1 MKKTFQL
8 VIEGRHPDRL
18 LEASKHDVRKY
29 MARQRRAALPEGAD
43 YWDFA
48 CRFGLTEIDASTVHV
63 ATLIALMDA
72 AAKGGATGFFV
83 DIIGRAAQRKAK
95 PDSAVPSAGQSA

>member
-29 MARQRRAALPEGAD
+29 MARQRRAELPEGAD
-43 YWDFA
+43 YWDFS
-48 CRFGLTEIDASTVHV
+48 CRFGLTETDAAPVHV
-63 ATLIALMDA
+63 AELITAMDA
-72 AAKGGATGFFV
+72 AAKGGAAAFFV
-83 DIIGRAAQRKAK
+83 DIMGRAAHRKAK
-95 PDSAVPSAGQSA
+95 AEPGMPPAGLQG

>member
-18 LEASKHDVRKY
+18 LEASKHEVRKY
-29 MARQRRAALPEGAD
+29 MARQRRAALPAGAD

-48 CRFGLTEIDASTVHV
+48 CRFGVTEIDASPVHV

-72 AAKGGATGFFV
+72 AAAGGATGFFV
-83 DIIGRAAQRKAK
+83 DIIGRAAHRKVKAESTI
-95 PDSAVPSAGQSA
+95 PLADLQS

>member
-1 MKKTFQL
+1 MKKTFPL

-18 LEASKHDVRKY
+18 LEASKHEVRKY

-48 CRFGLTEIDASTVHV
+48 CQFGLTEIDASTVHV
-63 ATLIALMDA
+63 DTLIALMDA
-72 AAKGGATGFFV
+72 AAKGGAAGFFV